1 MVEFAWT
8 DVLENNKDS
17 LLNWF
22 LNYKCGMQM
31 FHGCGWD

>member
-1 MVEFAWT
+1 MVEFAQT

-22 LNYKCGMQM
+22 LSYKCGMQM
-31 FHGCGWD
+31 FHGYGWD